1 MLLKAPVTAIIGGII
16 FPLLTKLFT
25 WKKADNKNTNYVV
38 QGFSFAIIFFIMLL
52 VTKTFT

>member
-1 MLLKAPVTAIIGGII
+1 MLLKTIVTAIIGGII
-16 FPLLTKLFT
+16 FLLTKLFT
-25 WKKADNKNTNYVV
+25 RRKADNKNTNYVV